1 MANDNLPK
9 WSEEE
14 ARLLHHEAFMAEL
27 LRQRMPPG
35 KEERAKPPWQR
46 FLESSG
52 GTALITVLIGG
63 IIGTIISGSIQEAAK
78 DRELSMIA
86 YKEYLEKQQEV
97 LQRVY
102 ERIGGSLSA
111 SDDLIKLS
119 TKDYAVTSYEGK
131 QKEEVS
137 NLRDSIKKKFDDSDI
152 AWRNERDS
160 LGFLMSYYHPKQVKV
175 IEAWRGVKDSVTN
188 YMRCADNWIDN
199 HFLLEKKEADKACE
213 NERTAFSNSLQ
224 QLSTS
229 LDENRTYVWE
239 KQK

>member
-1 MANDNLPK
+1 MTDDNLPE

-14 ARLLHHEAFMAEL
+14 ARLLHHEALMSQL
-27 LRQRMPPG
+27 LRQRMPPD
-35 KEERAKPPWQR
+35 KEARAKPAWQR
-46 FLESSG
+46 FLETSG

-63 IIGTIISGSIQEAAK
+63 IIGTIISAGIQSSAK
-78 DRELSMIA
+78 DRELATIA
-86 YKEYLEKQQEV
+86 YKEYLGKQQEV
-97 LQRVY
+97 LKRVY
-102 ERIGGSLSA
+102 ERIGVSISA

-131 QKEEVS
+131 KKEEAS
-137 NLRDSIKKKFDDSDI
+137 NLRDSIKKKFDESYT
-152 AWRNERDS
+152 AWRSERDG

-175 IEAWRGVKDSVTN
+175 IDAWRGVKDSVTN

-199 HFLLEKKEADKACE
+199 NFLLERKDADKACE

-229 LDENRTYVWE
+229 LDENRKYAWE
-239 KQK
+239 E